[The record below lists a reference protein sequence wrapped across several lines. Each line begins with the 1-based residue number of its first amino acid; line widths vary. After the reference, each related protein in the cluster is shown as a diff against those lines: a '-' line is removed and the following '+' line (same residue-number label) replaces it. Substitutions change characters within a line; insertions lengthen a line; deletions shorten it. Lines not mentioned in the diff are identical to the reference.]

1 MELKVLLFSCC
12 KEFTALIREI
22 QDEFGF
28 DIDICEETQEAE
40 MFSIAQSDP
49 DKYCVYICIGYQAS
63 SLRRITGKTV
73 LAIDSRN
80 IYTNDQRNQV
90 IRGIFQSSDF
100 KQYILDIL
108 INALVICRIFAV
120 DQELLNQDASTL
132 ADQSCFGILVFGAN
146 GDVILCNR
154 HASKLLDISPD
165 EAVGNSVA
173 ASNLCP
179 LERLY
184 WEDHLYLNKII
195 GINGRRLFINR
206 IPLLHQGFNYGTLIN
221 LGDVRNI
228 HGMEQ
233 KIRKDLYSKG
243 LAAKYFFKDIIC
255 VSKSMTQ
262 AIENAKKFGRTNVS
276 VLINAES
283 GTGKELFAQSIH
295 NISDRCEGPFV
306 AVNCAALPTNLLE
319 SELFGYEDGAFTG
332 AKKGGRAGLFELA
345 NTGTIFLDEISE
357 IPLDLQGRLLRV
369 LQEHEILRIGSNSI
383 IPIDIRVVAAS
394 NIDLYMK
401 VREGK
406 FREDL
411 YFRLNILNLKIPPL
425 RERKEDIPLL
435 LDYFLRQFGSRL
447 SSKTMSREA
456 VTWLLNQGWYG
467 NVRQLQNF
475 AQRIAVL
482 LDDCEW
488 ADLDAI
494 QGIADSSACAPVPG
508 PQIEKNQLVLELDT
522 LERMEDRIFH
532 FALQYCGGDRTEAA
546 RLLGVSRTTLWK
558 RLKEPE
564 TT

>member
-1 MELKVLLFSCC
+1 M
-12 KEFTALIREI
+12 
-22 QDEFGF
+22 
-28 DIDICEETQEAE
+28 
-40 MFSIAQSDP
+40 
-49 DKYCVYICIGYQAS
+49 
-63 SLRRITGKTV
+63 
-73 LAIDSRN
+73 
-80 IYTNDQRNQV
+80 
-90 IRGIFQSSDF
+90 
-100 KQYILDIL
+100 
-108 INALVICRIFAV
+108 
-120 DQELLNQDASTL
+120 
-132 ADQSCFGILVFGAN
+132 
-146 GDVILCNR
+146 
-154 HASKLLDISPD
+154 
-165 EAVGNSVA
+165 
-173 ASNLCP
+173 
-179 LERLY
+179 
-184 WEDHLYLNKII
+184 
-195 GINGRRLFINR
+195 
-206 IPLLHQGFNYGTLIN
+206 
-221 LGDVRNI
+221 
-228 HGMEQ
+228 
-233 KIRKDLYSKG
+233 
-243 LAAKYFFKDIIC
+243 
-255 VSKSMTQ
+255 
-262 AIENAKKFGRTNVS
+262 
-276 VLINAES
+276 LINAES